1 MAAHLSWGDVILSVN
16 QCPVRGSRDW
26 LTCLTNM
33 PALPSDVARRRADS
47 AESLL
52 PAKEDLVARAG
63 QPAPYTGTASQPDS
77 CIQCAAL
84 GVAP

>member
-1 MAAHLSWGDVILSVN
+1 MAAHLSSGDVILSVN

-33 PALPSDVARRRADS
+33 PALPSDVAQRRADS

-52 PAKEDLVARAG
+52 PAKEDLMARAG
-63 QPAPYTGTASQPDS
+63 QPAPYTGISSKPDS